1 MPPRS
6 HPQALEDLA
15 HLLSPL
21 CCQSPGLACFLPVP
35 AGAHGLSP
43 RPCSYGGIAPPTLRH
58 LGVRGSHRWGRRLS
72 ALCSSPQAPS
82 SRGMKAGAGE
92 GACLPPWVLVGY
104 PAQPD
109 PASFILLS
117 PCQLAEVSENSLGFQ
132 VTVPH
137 GSLLPAAADQTVSLL
152 GSAQAHKS
160 SHLL

>member
-1 MPPRS
+1 MVTPPGAGGPGPPPVS
-6 HPQALEDLA
+6 SALPEPRAGVL
-15 HLLSPL
+15 P
-21 CCQSPGLACFLPVP
+21 ACA

-58 LGVRGSHRWGRRLS
+58 LGVRGSHRWGRRRS

-132 VTVPH
+132 VTAPH